1 MKKIDSHQELYTKL
15 AKAGDPAAF
24 CALFRD
30 QFNCLYAGIREA
42 GDGHDEACA
51 VAVKKIS
58 AVYVKFIGRSLINP
72 GRWVASKC
80 GLKNFNADT
89 DTTAYAGNLGDYEKR
104 LSSALQRCY
113 SERLNGSGI
122 SKGKV
127 RNRKTSL
134 AFIAGLL
141 AVKLMFVF
149 LFFSDAVLAVNFGRF
164 EQEFEISFPALK
176 EELWRRSGLVH
187 SVIELNA
194 EALQPS
200 SDTEP
205 VSSHE

>member
-1 MKKIDSHQELYTKL
+1 MKKIDSEQELYTKL

-42 GDGHDEACA
+42 GEGHDETCDAA
-51 VAVKKIS
+51 VRKILT
-58 AVYVKFIGRSLINP
+58 VYVKFIGRSFINP

-89 DTTAYAGNLGDYEKR
+89 YTAAYADTIGDYEKR

-113 SERLNGSGI
+113 SERLNVKGI

-127 RNRKTSL
+127 KNKKPP
-134 AFIAGLL
+134 IVL
-141 AVKLMFVF
+141 AVVLFMAAIKVFF
-149 LFFSDAVLAVNFGRF
+149 LFFSGAIISVNFDRY
-164 EQEFEISFPALK
+164 EQEFEISFPEVK
-176 EELWRRSGLVH
+176 KELWRRSGLVR
-187 SVIELNA
+187 SVIELSA
-194 EALQPS
+194 EALQPAGN
-200 SDTEP
+200 TEP